1 MSNENDED
9 ASSRG
14 REPVALQLSV
24 DADVANGV
32 YANVAG
38 VWHTPH
44 DFTLDF
50 ALMGMVSTGPDGGA
64 VANCPVVA
72 RVKVSPSVIFQI
84 AKAIAENVDEYEKV
98 YGSIT
103 PIDGDRPV
111 FPPDLRS

>member
-1 MSNENDED
+1 MSNENDEG

-24 DADVANGV
+24 DANVANGV

-64 VANCPVVA
+64 DRKSTRLNSSHP
-72 RVKVSPSVIFQI
+72 RLSRMPSS
-84 AKAIAENVDEYEKV
+84 A
-98 YGSIT
+98 
-103 PIDGDRPV
+103 
-111 FPPDLRS
+111 